1 MRQDTFGIRGGG
13 VHFWEKGEYTV
24 EDTMTGESHEQLKQF
39 WSADWGGSEPRGHH
53 GLAPSDK
60 CHCNFDACVFAPI
73 LQNSSLDQKKKKK
86 FSPVNLAFA

>member
-1 MRQDTFGIRGGG
+1 MRQDTWEKGGTLLGEGG
-13 VHFWEKGEYTV
+13 VHCGEHHDRWKSCAVKTV
-24 EDTMTGESHEQLKQF
+24 LECWL
-39 WSADWGGSEPRGHH
+39 GGSEPRGHH

-86 FSPVNLAFA
+86 NSVQSI

>member
-1 MRQDTFGIRGGG
+1 
-13 VHFWEKGEYTV
+13 
-24 EDTMTGESHEQLKQF
+24 MTGESHVQLKQF
-39 WSADWGGSEPRGHH
+39 WSADWGGSETRGRH

-86 FSPVNLAFA
+86 IQSSQFSICLSVNT